1 MMTHS
6 FLKHTLFL
14 DIETVSEKPDYSTMS
29 PVMQE
34 LWNLKSVQLQRGA
47 DPMVGAEDM
56 YQQKA
61 GIFAEF
67 AKVICI
73 SVGFIQQEDD
83 GNWRMKLKSF
93 AGDDE
98 KVVLTEF
105 CALLQ
110 KYYQDP
116 EKHRLCGHNI
126 KEFDIPFLCRRL
138 MIHGL
143 SLPSLLDLSGKK
155 PWQTSH
161 IADTMDMWRFGD
173 FKNYTSLNLLAA
185 VLDIE
190 SPKDDIDG
198 SMVGKVYWDEK
209 NLPRIV
215 TYCEKDVYTV
225 AQVALKLWGVPVSL
239 QKG

>member
-1 MMTHS
+1 MTPH

-14 DIETVSEKPDYSTMS
+14 DIETVSEKPNYSTMS

-47 DPMVGAEDM
+47 DPMVEAADM

-83 GNWRMKLKSF
+83 GSWRMKLKSF
-93 AGDDE
+93 GGDDE
-98 KVVLTEF
+98 KAVLADF

-110 KYYQDP
+110 KHFHDP
-116 EKHRLCGHNI
+116 ERHRLCGHNI
-126 KEFDIPFLCRRL
+126 REFDIPFLCRRL
-138 MIHGL
+138 VIHGMP
-143 SLPSLLDLSGKK
+143 LPSLLDLSGKK

-185 VLDIE
+185 VLGIE

-198 SMVGKVYWDEK
+198 SMVGRVYWED
-209 NLPRIV
+209 NDLSRIV
-215 TYCEKDVYTV
+215 TYCEKDVFTV
-225 AQVALKLWGVPVSL
+225 AQVALKLWGQTAAVHV
-239 QKG
+239 G